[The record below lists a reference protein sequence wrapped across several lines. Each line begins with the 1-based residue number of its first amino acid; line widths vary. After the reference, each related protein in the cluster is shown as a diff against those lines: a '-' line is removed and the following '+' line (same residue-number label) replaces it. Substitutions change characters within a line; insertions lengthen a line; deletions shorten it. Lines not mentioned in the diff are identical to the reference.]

1 MAWESSI
8 FLSPGRSPTVHAATR
23 NAGGQEG
30 LTHVSQLHLSLF
42 QGKTAA
48 IDTSIF
54 LCGPGRA
61 LTPQISMCSSH
72 PRLWPHPSMWGT
84 GPMMHLDTR
93 SLSPLSGLHVG
104 VHGCLWVF
112 MGGATGL
119 RKCTVRK
126 GRQMI
131 AVFPPE
137 REGGGSPPGDG
148 VRDVVA
154 AWRDGLTI
162 VCHVVSTVVLEAAQ
176 QDARRQTQRT
186 TDRKEQKKNQTGRK
200 DGEHR

>member
-1 MAWESSI
+1 MFMGA
-8 FLSPGRSPTVHAATR
+8 
-23 NAGGQEG
+23 
-30 LTHVSQLHLSLF
+30 
-42 QGKTAA
+42 
-48 IDTSIF
+48 
-54 LCGPGRA
+54 C
-61 LTPQISMCSSH
+61 
-72 PRLWPHPSMWGT
+72 
-84 GPMMHLDTR
+84 
-93 SLSPLSGLHVG
+93 
-104 VHGCLWVF
+104 GCLWV
-112 MGGATGL
+112 GL

-186 TDRKEQKKNQTGRK
+186 TDRKEQKKNQKRQTQRTTDRKEQKKNQTGRK